1 MKKKFID
8 NSEFIK
14 NISLPE
20 CADLAETIHFKKG
33 QTIFQMGT
41 VPEFLYYVKSGT
53 VRVVNLSEEAE
64 RLVSLVI
71 SKNQFVCEVRFLA
84 ELPLSFQVE
93 SLTDTTLAAF
103 SRPMVN
109 SLICSCS
116 DFRKALFGSIA
127 LKMRTFGSSLLE
139 KAYESNS
146 SRVLGFLQTAAAN
159 NNGVYSV
166 EISQQE
172 LAEHLGI
179 HRVTVNRILRKL
191 ESQGNIAINR
201 RRIEIL

>member
-1 MKKKFID
+1 MKID

-14 NISLPE
+14 NISLPQD
-20 CADLAETIHFKKG
+20 CADLAKTVYFKKG
-33 QTIFQMGT
+33 QIISQMGA
-41 VPEFLYYVKSGT
+41 VPEFLYYIRSGT
-53 VRVVNLSEEAE
+53 VRVVQLSEEAE
-64 RLVSLVI
+64 RLVLLVI
-71 SKNQFVCEVRFLA
+71 SKNHFVCETRFLA
-84 ELPLSFQVE
+84 ELPLSFQLE
-93 SLTDTTLAAF
+93 SFTDTTLAAF
-103 SRPMVN
+103 SRPVVN

-127 LKMRTFGSSLLE
+127 LKMRTFGNSLLE
-139 KAYESNS
+139 NAYESNT
-146 SRVLGFLQTAAAN
+146 SRLLSFLQTAATN

-179 HRVTVNRILRKL
+179 HRITVNRILHKL
-191 ESQGNIAINR
+191 ESQGDITINR